1 MRRSI
6 LLIPL
11 VLILVAAAAFWWWT
25 RPRPVL
31 TIVTWAGAYGRA
43 QAAAQI
49 LPYGVANRV
58 DARIAQWEGK
68 LDDLR
73 QWIRSGQYGGDV
85 VDMELPAAVAACRE
99 GLLEPIDAASLPPGD
114 DGAAVGVMDSYLG
127 KLGPRC

>member
-11 VLILVAAAAFWWWT
+11 LLILAAAAAFWWWS

-31 TIVTWAGAYGRA
+31 TIVTWSGTYGRA
-43 QAAAQI
+43 QASAQI
-49 LPYGVANRV
+49 LPYGQARRV
-58 DARIAQWEGK
+58 DARIAQWDGK

-73 QWIRSGQYGGDV
+73 QWIKSGQYGGDV

-99 GLLEPIDAASLPPGD
+99 GLLEPID
-114 DGAAVGVMDSYLG
+114 
-127 KLGPRC
+127 